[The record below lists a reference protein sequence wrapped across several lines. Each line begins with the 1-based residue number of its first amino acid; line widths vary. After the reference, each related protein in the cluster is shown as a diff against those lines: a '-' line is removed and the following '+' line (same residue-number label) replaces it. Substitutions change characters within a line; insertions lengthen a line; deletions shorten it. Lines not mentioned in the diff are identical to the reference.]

1 MPIHWDGTAI
11 EVRNPP
17 TGAVAL
23 TKLADRRADR
33 MKLARKSRGLSLTQF
48 SRLLESLGEGLGVSK
63 STLTN
68 YETQTSRRTAATA
81 ANLDLIS
88 LALQYDP
95 RYLLAIS
102 PYDHADDEG
111 DLHEASLSPALAGYY
126 WPRDADMPYGCMR
139 YEVYEHSSSLSLVV
153 LKDPVLRRYGAELSS
168 YDADDKRVLVGGD
181 RVLAYAY
188 VLHELRHD
196 DGYLRRF
203 APGLSEEELRRAI
216 PALDEAFE
224 GQYGRLLLLDG
235 RYGLDWPT
243 R

>member
-1 MPIHWDGTAI
+1 MPIQWDGTAI
-11 EVRNPP
+11 EVLDPP
-17 TGAVAL
+17 TGAMAL
-23 TKLADRRADR
+23 TELADRRADR
-33 MKLARKSRGLSLTQF
+33 MKLARKSRGLSLVQF

-68 YETQTSRRTAATA
+68 YETRLARRTSATA

-111 DLHEASLSPALAGYY
+111 DLRDASLSPALAGSY
-126 WPRDADMPYGCMR
+126 WPRDADTPDGCMR
-139 YEVYEHSSSLSLVV
+139 YEVYEHSSILSLVV
-153 LKDPVLRRYGAELSS
+153 LKDPASRRYGAELSS
-168 YDADDKRVLVGGD
+168 YDAADRRVLVGGD
-181 RVLAYAY
+181 SVLAYAY
-188 VLHELRHD
+188 VLHALRHD
-196 DGYLRRF
+196 DDYLSRLG
-203 APGLSEEELRRAI
+203 ASLSGDEIRRAI

-235 RYGLDWPT
+235 RYGLDLPST
-243 R
+243 